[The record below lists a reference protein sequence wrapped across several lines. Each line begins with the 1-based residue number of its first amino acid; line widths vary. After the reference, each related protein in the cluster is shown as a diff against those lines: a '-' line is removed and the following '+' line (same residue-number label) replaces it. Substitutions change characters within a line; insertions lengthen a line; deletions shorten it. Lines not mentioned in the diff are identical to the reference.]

1 MKQKLTPLQ
10 KEYQKAVKAL
20 QKSLDKALEY
30 EQPKHSVIKHIE
42 IPKRAT
48 RKNLALIKQQHK
60 IVKSFNL
67 SQSAKKTWERKR
79 KEPEKPK
86 EPKTPET
93 PETPK
98 TPETPEEPETDFPST
113 DEPSDDKTELIRN
126 LKDILN
132 SGENEN
138 VCNYLINLLEV
149 ELISNPEQLF
159 ERLINAGDDYVI
171 DLANIIARYNRP
183 DDLFD
188 NSCKFAL
195 LITGNQSHNKSIE
208 RLVWED
214 FKPLKKRK
222 YRKIE

>member
-20 QKSLDKALEY
+20 QKSLEKAFEY
-30 EQPKHSVIKHIE
+30 EQPKYSVIKHIE

-48 RKNLALIKQQHK
+48 QKNLALIKQQHK

-79 KEPEKPK
+79 KEPEK
-86 EPKTPET
+86 PKTPET

-138 VCNYLINLLEV
+138 VCNYLINLMEV
-149 ELISNPEQLF
+149 ELISNPKQLF
-159 ERLINAGDDYVI
+159 ERLINAGDDYSI
-171 DLANIIARYNRP
+171 DLANEIAQYNDPNNIIDY
-183 DDLFD
+183 
-188 NSCKFAL
+188 SCKFAL
-195 LITGNQSHNKSIE
+195 LITGNQSHNKAIE
-208 RLVWED
+208 NCVWED
-214 FKPLKKRK
+214 YNPRNKRR
-222 YRKIE
+222 YRQIS

>member
-30 EQPKHSVIKHIE
+30 EQPKYSVIKHIE

-86 EPKTPET
+86 TPET

-132 SGENEN
+132 SGESKN

-149 ELISNPEQLF
+149 ELNSNTQQLF
-159 ERLINAGDDYVI
+159 ERLINAGDDYAI
-171 DLANIIARYNRP
+171 DLANEIAQYNDPNSIIDY
-183 DDLFD
+183 
-188 NSCKFAL
+188 SCKFAL
-195 LITGNQSHNKSIE
+195 LITGNQSHNKAIE
-208 RLVWED
+208 SCVWED
-214 FKPLKKRK
+214 YNPRNKRR
-222 YRKIE
+222 YRQIS

>member
-10 KEYQKAVKAL
+10 K
-20 QKSLDKALEY
+20 SLEKALEY
-30 EQPKHSVIKHIE
+30 EQPKYSVIKHIE

-79 KEPEKPK
+79 KEPETPEK
-86 EPKTPET
+86 PKTPET

-98 TPETPEEPETDFPST
+98 TPETPETPKEPETDFPST

-126 LKDILN
+126 LKEILN
-132 SGENEN
+132 SGESKN

-149 ELISNPEQLF
+149 ELNSNPQQLF

-183 DDLFD
+183 DDLYD